1 VCAALCIAKYC
12 CMASC
17 VHTNLGLVNQGLA
30 GELGSDWELSHMIH
44 LFSGSSPLSEAILK
58 LPSYVEDAGML

>member
-1 VCAALCIAKYC
+1 
-12 CMASC
+12 MASC